1 MLNKSQIQISV
12 GLISVFLILYS
23 AVLGSNGLLERRIL
37 ESRLNTLREE
47 VERLETENMNLEAK
61 KKFPRD
67 DETALAKEARKYYLL
82 SEDAKIIKFKET
94 VSNESN
100 DRLFASG
107 LPASHFKKKDT
118 KDQLP
123 PVDMLKFFYI
133 VGAGAILIG
142 VFMKFR

>member
-61 KKFPRD
+61 KKFLRD

>member
-61 KKFPRD
+61 KKFLRD

-107 LPASHFKKKDT
+107 LTASHFKKKDT

>member
-1 MLNKSQIQISV
+1 MLNKNQIQISV

-61 KKFPRD
+61 KKFLRD

>member
-61 KKFPRD
+61 KKFLRD

-142 VFMKFR
+142 VFMKFK